1 MTHQP
6 PPNWQPITQ
15 LPLIATVIDGMLEAA
30 EEQAQTLQQARPKP
44 YVLDDDTVGRVI
56 AVFTTQQDDLWL
68 FEEQLRR
75 WEAQELTD
83 VQRREIGRLTSQLGQ
98 LREVIAAI
106 LALAD
111 ELKSGTIEQVLAKS
125 DAQLGLEALLRRPPE
140 QDR

>member
-1 MTHQP
+1 
-6 PPNWQPITQ
+6 
-15 LPLIATVIDGMLEAA
+15 MLDKR
-30 EEQAQTLQQARPKP
+30 TTI
-44 YVLDDDTVGRVI
+44 VL
-56 AVFTTQQDDLWL
+56 TTQQADLWL

-75 WEAQELTD
+75 WEVQELTD

-98 LREVIAAI
+98 LREVIAAV

-111 ELKSGTIEQVLAKS
+111 ELKSGTIEQVQAKS